1 MTESRRDEIC
11 PAWHVND
18 SGDDFVC
25 PGYTSFISVG
35 LLCGELIL
43 FGTSKNRYHDYAALT
58 DMSCFFQKKS
68 RK

>member
-1 MTESRRDEIC
+1 MTESRRDEIR

-25 PGYTSFISVG
+25 LGYTSFISVG

-43 FGTSKNRYHDYAALT
+43 RDV
-58 DMSCFFQKKS
+58 QK
-68 RK
+68 